1 MPSEFLI
8 PQGLRDRHTKLQN
21 LVRIAVET
29 GEDPLILA
37 QSAGVSPSAFVRALP
52 AEVLAKFIPGG
63 VERLTTQEI
72 MLKLA
77 ANHALDVAVQGI
89 IDPAIDAK
97 TKVILARDM
106 MDRGSLVGAKKA
118 APTSNVQLSDQSLAK
133 LVELERA
140 FHGSGLAPDVIP
152 DAFQPFHRSGK
163 GGGADAVDGR
173 TVDPEAWA
181 GPDLP
186 VVRSLDFD
194 LD

>member
-1 MPSEFLI
+1 MAAEFRI
-8 PQGLRDRHTKLQN
+8 PQDLRDRHTKLQH

-52 AEVLAKFIPGG
+52 PEVLAKFIPGG
-63 VERLTTQEI
+63 TQHLTTQEI
-72 MLKLA
+72 ILKLA

-118 APTSNVQLSDQSLAK
+118 APSSLVQLSEQSLHK
-133 LVELERA
+133 LIELERA

-152 DAFQPFHRSGK
+152 DAFTPFHRSGK
-163 GGGADAVDGR
+163 GGREDVVDGR

-186 VVRSLDFD
+186 VVRSLEFD